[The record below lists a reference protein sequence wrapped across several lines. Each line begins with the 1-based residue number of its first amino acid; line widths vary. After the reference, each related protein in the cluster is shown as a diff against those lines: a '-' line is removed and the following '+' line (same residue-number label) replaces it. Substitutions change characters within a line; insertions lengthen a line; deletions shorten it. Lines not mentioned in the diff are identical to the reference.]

1 MADNHRRRQLRQ
13 RQGFD
18 VTAKKRI
25 FAVPENNLREI
36 VTIDMKKVLLY
47 FALLMG
53 TCSLASAQDIITKK
67 DGTDI
72 RAKVMEVS
80 PTEIKYYA
88 WDNQEGPLFIV
99 KPSDILVIRFENGA
113 NYVVDNPEKQ
123 TLEVENAFF
132 IHHPDPVSVLS
143 DGNLRYKD
151 LKGVYSTSDYVY
163 LSTPRYGLGYPW
175 LNLIIP
181 GLSQYCMGEPG
192 LGTMYLLLGV
202 GSSIITGVGY
212 GLVGSSAIST
222 NGGIR
227 YEQPQ
232 FNTGTTLALIGLAA
246 NIAVTVTSIVNAYNV
261 AKVKSLY
268 AEDLRNYRQGYSI
281 MVAPTVL
288 FASAPTGLQPAPG
301 IGLKVTF

>member
-1 MADNHRRRQLRQ
+1 M
-13 RQGFD
+13 
-18 VTAKKRI
+18 
-25 FAVPENNLREI
+25 PENVLREK
-36 VTIDMKKVLLY
+36 VTIIMKKVLLY

-80 PTEIKYYA
+80 PNEIKYKN
-88 WDNQEGPLFIV
+88 WDNQEGPVFIV
-99 KPSDILVIRFENGA
+99 NPSDILLIRFENGA
-113 NYVVDNPEKQ
+113 NYVVDNSEKV
-123 TLEVENAFF
+123 TLEVDKTFF

-151 LKGVYSTSDYVY
+151 LKGAYSTSDFVH

-192 LGTMYLLLGV
+192 LGTTYLLLGV
-202 GSSIITGVGY
+202 GSSIVTGVGS
-212 GLVGSSAIST
+212 GLLRSSVT
-222 NGGIR
+222 NRQGNIT

-232 FNTGTTLALIGLAA
+232 AGIGAALFIVGMAA

-268 AEDLRNYRQGYSI
+268 AEDLRNYRQSYSVV
-281 MVAPTVL
+281 VAPTVL
-288 FASAPTGLQPAPG
+288 FASAPTGLKPAPG